1 MYLDDQHVDSPFNFL
16 NSIKQKNY
24 FEKIPHLSRQS
35 LTIWSLEVTNIQF
48 LLIVFPPES
57 HIKDT
62 KINKMITN

>member
-35 LTIWSLEVTNIQF
+35 LTIWSLEVTNVQF
-48 LLIVFPPES
+48 VLIVSPQN
-57 HIKDT
+57 HTLRTQK
-62 KINKMITN
+62 